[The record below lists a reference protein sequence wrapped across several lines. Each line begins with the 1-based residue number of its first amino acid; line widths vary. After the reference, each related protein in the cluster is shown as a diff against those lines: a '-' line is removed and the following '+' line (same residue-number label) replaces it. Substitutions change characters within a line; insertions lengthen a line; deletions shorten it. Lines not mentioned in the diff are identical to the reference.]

1 MVNNAMFS
9 EVAALLGSPART
21 AMLQA
26 MMDGRAASS
35 SELAR
40 IAGVAVQT
48 ASEHLSRLTES
59 GLVIGEKRGRCH
71 YHRLASATVARM
83 IESIMLVASELEPQR
98 ARRAI
103 GPREAALRFAR
114 TCYDHLAGRLGVALA
129 DSMTERGHVELSN
142 DSGIVTASGAAFFA
156 QLGLDLGQLVVRHK
170 NRPKYL
176 LCRPCLDWSEGRPHL
191 AGAFGAALCAH
202 CFERRWIE
210 RMAGT
215 SALLVT
221 PKGSRV
227 FREQFGACKE
237 EQRGAEGL
245 GPRLTHSSASPP
257 RARRSR

>member
-1 MVNNAMFS
+1 MVNNGMFS
-9 EVAALLGSPART
+9 EVAALLGSPDRT

-26 MMDGRAASS
+26 LMDGRAASS

-48 ASEHLSRLTES
+48 ASGHLSRLTES
-59 GLVIGEKRGRCH
+59 GLVIGEKQGRRH

-98 ARRAI
+98 TPRAI

-114 TCYDHLAGRLGVALA
+114 TCYDHLAGRLGVAVA
-129 DSMTERGHVELSN
+129 DSMVEKGYVELSE
-142 DSGIVTASGAAFFA
+142 DSGIVTTTGVAFFNR
-156 QLGLDLGQLVVRHK
+156 LGLDLGLLYSRHK
-170 NRPKYL
+170 NGPAHL
-176 LCRPCLDWSEGRPHL
+176 LCRPCLDWNEGRPHL

-202 CFERRWIE
+202 CFEQRWIK

-221 PKGSRV
+221 PEGSRV
-227 FREQFGACKE
+227 FREQFGAHTE
-237 EQRGAEGL
+237 
-245 GPRLTHSSASPP
+245 
-257 RARRSR
+257 

>member
-26 MMDGRAASS
+26 LMDGRAASS

-48 ASEHLSRLTES
+48 ASEHLSRLTVG
-59 GLVIGEKRGRCH
+59 GLVIREKRGRCH
-71 YHRLASATVARM
+71 YHRLASVTVARM
-83 IESIMLVASELEPQR
+83 IESVMLVASELEPQR
-98 ARRAI
+98 ARRTI

-129 DSMTERGHVELSN
+129 DSMTERGFVELSN
-142 DSGIVTASGAAFFA
+142 DTGIVTPSGVAFLA
-156 QLGLDLGQLVVRHK
+156 QLGLDLGQLVIGRNNK
-170 NRPKYL
+170 PDYL

-191 AGAFGAALCAH
+191 AGAFGVALCAH
-202 CFERRWIE
+202 CFDRRWIE
-210 RMAGT
+210 RIAGT

-221 PKGSRV
+221 HKGSHV
-227 FREQFGACKE
+227 FREQFGASIE
-237 EQRGAEGL
+237 
-245 GPRLTHSSASPP
+245 
-257 RARRSR
+257 